1 MRGPQDPEG
10 ESPPG
15 GHAAD
20 RLREQLRDRFGDDP
34 AQWPDTARQQLEAME
49 QDPAPAPPPPDD
61 GA

>member
-10 ESPPG
+10 SSTPG

-34 AQWPDTARQQLEAME
+34 ALWPDTARQQLEAME
-49 QDPAPAPPPPDD
+49 QDPAPAPPDD

>member
-20 RLREQLRDRFGDDP
+20 RLREQLKDRFGADP
-34 AQWPDTARQQLEAME
+34 AQWPDAARKQLEAAE
-49 QDPAPAPPPPDD
+49 REPGAAPPAPDD